1 MSLFLYQMV
10 TEHPKCP
17 LCTLCPAIAT
27 SLAMQASAVE
37 TAAEIIYI
45 SLPVLCG
52 RSKQTLLMSG
62 GSFYIREKSWV
73 HA

>member
-1 MSLFLYQMV
+1 MPLFLYQMV
-10 TEHPKCP
+10 IEHPKRP
-17 LCTLCPAIAT
+17 LCTPCPAIAT

-37 TAAEIIYI
+37 TAAEIVRI

-52 RSKQTLLMSG
+52 RSKQTLLTAG
-62 GSFYIREKSWV
+62 ASFYIREKSWV